1 MHDDGHE
8 TGPRTHSVDAPRETG
23 KTVSLGPGK
32 GDIVL
37 VCDVQRIGLRHTTT
51 RIIINRSSAT
61 AEKQWKQC
69 ISYASLSRL
78 ANWGQNYYIISGLG
92 GTCPLCLPPSM
103 DPSLPGDGHISVW
116 YTCIYVWYICV
127 TVSGTHVSVWYTCDS
142 VWYTCVCYTCVCL
155 VHLCIIPVI
164 SVYQTLPGDGHISA
178 VRRGPQVRRP
188 AVHPSAV
195 QCRWSPTTV
204 SSRRHGRHA
213 QGLLWAGMSLLF
225 NLVNI

>member
-8 TGPRTHSVDAPRETG
+8 TGPRTYSVDAPRETG

-142 VWYTCVCYTCVCL
+142 VWYTCASYL
-155 VHLCIIPVI
+155 WFLYIRRYLEMDISLPSDAVHKFADQLSTHLQC
-164 SVYQTLPGDGHISA
+164 SVGE
-178 VRRGPQVRRP
+178 VRR
-188 AVHPSAV
+188 
-195 QCRWSPTTV
+195 
-204 SSRRHGRHA
+204 
-213 QGLLWAGMSLLF
+213 LF
-225 NLVNI
+225 LVEDMVDTLKVCCERGCHFCLI